1 MQVVNGQVLTLE
13 KALSGECQDLNN
25 KVVKFKK
32 MNEDD
37 PFSGYEGKGSEKNIF
52 YRS

>member
-37 PFSGYEGKGSEKNIF
+37 PFWI
-52 YRS
+52 